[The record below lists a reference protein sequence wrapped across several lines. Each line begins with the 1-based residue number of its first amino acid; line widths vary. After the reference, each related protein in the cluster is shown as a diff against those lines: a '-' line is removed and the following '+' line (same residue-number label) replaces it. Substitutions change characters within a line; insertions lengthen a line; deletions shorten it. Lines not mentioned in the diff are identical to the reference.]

1 MVRFAPALALAILC
15 LPLLAGTAGT
25 VLPAFGYLPAI
36 GGEALTLDPFLM
48 LVAEPGLV
56 RSAVQALATGLV
68 SAIISV
74 GIVALFVC
82 GWYGTR
88 TFARIQHLV
97 SPLLA
102 VPHAAA
108 AFALAFMI
116 APSGFIARLFSPWA
130 TGWQRPPDWLIV
142 NDPMGLALVAGLVV
156 KEVPFLLLVT
166 LAAIPQ
172 TPVAQALPLV
182 RSLGH
187 GRTLGLLLTVWPGLY
202 RQIRLAVFAVIAY
215 ATSNVDMAVI
225 LGPTLPPTL
234 PVRLVGWMNDPDLS
248 RRFMACAG
256 ALVQIAVTA
265 AALAVWIVLERMAA
279 ATGLFLAAGGW
290 RGRREAGLRALSGAT
305 MALSAGTVLG
315 GLALLALWSVAGLW
329 QFPDALPQSLTRDTW
344 ARSLPA
350 VAGPLAET
358 LAIAVPATLASVLIV
373 IACLQRETDT
383 GRTGGNRALLLV
395 YLPLLVPQIGFL
407 FGLQLLLLTAGWDAS
422 RAALVLVHMVFV
434 LPYVFLSLSAP
445 WRAFDRRYE
454 AVAFGLGASR
464 ARVFWSVRL
473 PMMTRSVLAAAAVGF
488 AVSVGQYL
496 PTLLIGAGRFA
507 TVTTEAV
514 ALGAGGNRRIIG
526 VYAFLQLALPFLAF
540 AAATLVPALLFRN
553 RRAIQAA

>member
-1 MVRFAPALALAILC
+1 MLRFAPTFAIAILC

-25 VLPAFGYLPAI
+25 LLPAFGYLPAI
-36 GGEALTLDPFLM
+36 GGDRLTLAPFAAL
-48 LVAEPGLV
+48 LAEPGLF
-56 RSAVQALATGLV
+56 RSALTALATGLV
-68 SAIISV
+68 STFLSV
-74 GIVALFVC
+74 AIVALFVC

-88 TFARIQHLV
+88 TFATLQHLV
-97 SPLLA
+97 APLLA

-116 APSGFIARLFSPWA
+116 APSGFVARLLSPWA
-130 TGWQRPPDWLIV
+130 TGWDRPPDLLIV
-142 NDPMGLALVAGLVV
+142 NDAMGLALVAGLVV

-172 TPVAQALPLV
+172 SPVMAALPLV

-187 GRTLGLLLTVWPGLY
+187 GRTLGLLLAVWPGLY

-234 PVRLVGWMNDPDLS
+234 PVRLVGWMNDADLS
-248 RRFMACAG
+248 RRFVACAG
-256 ALVQIAVTA
+256 ALVQIGVTA
-265 AALAVWIVLERMAA
+265 VALLLWIILERLTAAIGSAIADRGLRGQRERAVRFASGVAMALA
-279 ATGLFLAAGGW
+279 ATVVF
-290 RGRREAGLRALSGAT
+290 
-305 MALSAGTVLG
+305 G

-329 QFPDALPQSLTRDTW
+329 SFPDAWPQSLTIRTW
-344 ARSLPA
+344 EKSLPS
-350 VAGPLAET
+350 VAAPLANT
-358 LAIAVPATLASVLIV
+358 LSIAGLSTVLSVIIV
-373 IACLQRETDT
+373 LACLQRENET

-407 FGLQLLLLTAGWDAS
+407 FGLQLLLVSGGWDAS
-422 RAALVLVHMVFV
+422 LGALVLVHMVFV
-434 LPYVFLSLSAP
+434 LPYVFLSLTAP

-454 AVAFGLGASR
+454 AIAIGLGASPS
-464 ARVFWSVRL
+464 RVFWAIRL
-473 PMMTRSVLAAAAVGF
+473 PMMLRAVLVATAVGF

-496 PTLLIGAGRFA
+496 PTLLVGAGRFP
-507 TVTTEAV
+507 TITTEAV
-514 ALGAGGNRRIIG
+514 ALGAGGNRRVIG

-540 AAATLVPALLFRN
+540 AVASAVPALLFRN